1 MRQWRLLVFAVG
13 IGCSR
18 LPLGSL
24 DEGDASVAHDAP
36 EPPLPGDA
44 SLAAYAREGGGGRDD
59 ADSSAPTWC
68 DTRAPVPVF
77 CDDFDRGELG
87 ARWDFFLKSPP
98 GTATLDVARA
108 RSAPNA
114 LAVATRK
121 VLAAEFGS
129 ILLRKMVGGSPT
141 RARLGFDLFADATQ
155 PSGTLAVATLDL
167 AADHLLTLYLRDDNA
182 DGPGAAL
189 VEVPPGGAPSVRYVL
204 PVTPAVARWTRIDL
218 DVDAAGG
225 RATLRFDG
233 ATILDGVAL
242 ARAATDKPTLRV
254 GVLTSGPADTYQFG
268 FDNVT
273 LDVTP

>member
-1 MRQWRLLVFAVG
+1 MY
-13 IGCSR
+13 
-18 LPLGSL
+18 
-24 DEGDASVAHDAP
+24 DAP
-36 EPPLPGDA
+36 EPALPGDA
-44 SLAAYAREGGGGRDD
+44 GLGADAGEGGRERDAAD
-59 ADSSAPTWC
+59 ASGQTWC
-68 DTRAPVPVF
+68 DTRAPVPIF

-98 GTATLDVARA
+98 GTATLDATRA

-129 ILLRKMVGGSPT
+129 ILLRKTVGGSPA

-167 AADHLLTLYLRDDNA
+167 AADHLLTLYLRDENA
-182 DGPGAAL
+182 GGPGAAL
-189 VEVPPGGAPSVRYVL
+189 VEVPPGGGPAARYAL
-204 PVTPAVARWTRIDL
+204 AVTPAVGQWTRVEL

-242 ARAATDKPTLRV
+242 TKAPTDRPTLRV